1 MTVLLKPDTLL
12 LKHHPLLRPSRN
24 GTTNTIDDT
33 MAGIDS
39 RSTAKHMTNQTGMT
53 GRVNQIGYLTITHNT
68 TLGNCRDHTVNGI
81 TEN

>member
-1 MTVLLKPDTLL
+1 MTVSLKLYALFLKQQTLFW
-12 LKHHPLLRPSRN
+12 PTGNSASN
-24 GTTNTIDDT
+24 AVDNT
-33 MAGIDS
+33 MAGIDR